1 MSFKQ
6 LADILIY
13 RLRCGIRGNLE
24 ELSSNPEVLKLFY
37 FTKELE
43 DITTDLEGWAKNNS
57 KISTSRH

>member
-1 MSFKQ
+1 MCFKQ
-6 LADILIY
+6 LADILIS

-43 DITTDLEGWAKNNS
+43 DITSDLEEWAKNHS
-57 KISTSRH
+57 KFSASRH